1 MTDTDTKLYCIGC
14 GPGDPD
20 LLTLKAIDIIKNAD
34 VIYAPTAREG
44 KPSFAL
50 SIVER
55 FLNKDTEINQLVFP
69 MIKDFD
75 KLKENWKNNAM
86 EITNSIRNGKKTV
99 YLTVGDP
106 SLYSTWIYVYREI
119 INNHKDIKVEIIPGI
134 TSIFS
139 FSAEIKT
146 PVGEGEEI
154 IGIIP
159 ACYNLDRLKIA
170 AQCCDTMV
178 FLKDG
183 RYFNKVI
190 EILADSGFPEDSD
203 VFIAQE
209 VSTNSEALQKRK
221 LSELLKNPNENND
234 KYFSIM
240 IAKKKK

>member
-1 MTDTDTKLYCIGC
+1 MGNFTLHCVGC

-20 LLTLKAIDIIKNAD
+20 LLTLKAINIIKNAD
-34 VIYAPTAREG
+34 VIYTPTAREN
-44 KPSFAL
+44 KPSVAL
-50 SIVER
+50 SIVEK
-55 FLNKDTEINQLVFP
+55 FLAKETEIRQLVFP
-69 MIKDFD
+69 MVKDYE
-75 KLKENWKNNAM
+75 KLRQYWKSNAKEIADAV
-86 EITNSIRNGKKTV
+86 RNGKKAV

-106 SLYSTWIYVYREI
+106 SLYSTWIYIHKEMS
-119 INNHKDIKVEIIPGI
+119 NTHKDIEIEIVPGI

-146 PVGEGEEI
+146 PIGEGEEI

-170 AQCCDTMV
+170 AECCDTLV

-183 RYFNKVI
+183 RYFNNVI
-190 EILADSGFPEDSD
+190 DILMESSFPEDSD
-203 VFIAQE
+203 IFIAE
-209 VSTNSEALQKRK
+209 DVSTDNETLQKRK
-221 LSELLKNPNENND
+221 LVDVAKNKNENND

>member
-1 MTDTDTKLYCIGC
+1 MAYPKLYCIGC

-20 LLTLKAIDIIKNAD
+20 LLTLKAINIIKNAD
-34 VIYAPTAREG
+34 IIYTPTAREG
-44 KPSFAL
+44 KPSVAL

-55 FLNKDTEINQLVFP
+55 FLNKDTEIQQLVFP
-69 MIKDFD
+69 MIKDFN
-75 KLKENWKNNAM
+75 KLKENWKDNTK
-86 EITNSIRNGKKTV
+86 EITDSIRNGKRAV

-106 SLYSTWIYVYREI
+106 SLYSTWIYIYREI
-119 INNHKDIKVEIIPGI
+119 TKAHKDIEVEVIPGI

-146 PVGEGEEI
+146 PIGEGEEI

-159 ACYNLDRLKIA
+159 ACYNLDRLKTA
-170 AQCCDTMV
+170 AQCCDTLI

-183 RYFNKVI
+183 RYFNSVL
-190 EILADSGFPEDSD
+190 EILIESGFPGESD
-203 VFIAQE
+203 IFIAQD
-209 VSTNSEALQKRK
+209 VSTNSEALQKKK
-221 LSELLKNPNENND
+221 LSELLRNPNENND

>member
-1 MTDTDTKLYCIGC
+1 MGNFTLHCVGC

-20 LLTLKAIDIIKNAD
+20 LLTLKAINIIKDAD
-34 VIYAPTAREG
+34 VIFTPTAREN
-44 KPSFAL
+44 KPSIAL
-50 SIVER
+50 SIVEK
-55 FLNKDTEINQLVFP
+55 FLSKETEIRQLIFP
-69 MIKDFD
+69 MVKDYE
-75 KLKENWKNNAM
+75 KLREYWKSNAKEIADAV
-86 EITNSIRNGKKTV
+86 RNRKKAV
-99 YLTVGDP
+99 FLTVGDP
-106 SLYSTWIYVYREI
+106 SLYSTWIHIHKEMCKT
-119 INNHKDIKVEIIPGI
+119 HKDIDIEIVPGI

-170 AQCCDTMV
+170 AECCDTLV

-183 RYFNKVI
+183 RYFDNVI
-190 EILADSGFPEDSD
+190 DILMDSSFPEDSD
-203 VFIAQE
+203 IFIAQD
-209 VSTNSEALQKRK
+209 VSTNFETLQKRK
-221 LSELLKNPNENND
+221 LIDVAKNKNENND

>member
-1 MTDTDTKLYCIGC
+1 MGNFTLHCVGC

-20 LLTLKAIDIIKNAD
+20 LLTLKAINIIKNAE
-34 VIYAPTAREG
+34 VIYTPTAREN
-44 KPSFAL
+44 KPSVAL
-50 SIVER
+50 SIVEK
-55 FLNKDTEINQLVFP
+55 FLTKKTEVRQLVFP
-69 MIKDFD
+69 MVKDYE
-75 KLKENWKNNAM
+75 KLREYWKTNAKEIADAV
-86 EITNSIRNGKKTV
+86 RNGKKAV

-106 SLYSTWIYVYREI
+106 SLYSTWIYIHKEMCENYRDIEI
-119 INNHKDIKVEIIPGI
+119 EIVPGI

-146 PVGEGEEI
+146 PIGEGEEI

-170 AQCCDTMV
+170 AECCDTLV

-183 RYFNKVI
+183 RYFNNVI
-190 EILADSGFPEDSD
+190 DILMKSSFPEDSD
-203 VFIAQE
+203 VYIAE
-209 VSTNSEALQKRK
+209 DVSTDNETLQKRK
-221 LSELLKNPNENND
+221 LVDVAKNKNENND

>member
-1 MTDTDTKLYCIGC
+1 MGNSTLYCVGC

-20 LLTLKAIDIIKNAD
+20 LLTLKAINIIKNAE
-34 VIYAPTAREG
+34 VIYTPTAREN
-44 KPSFAL
+44 KPSVAL
-50 SIVER
+50 SIVEK
-55 FLNKDTEINQLVFP
+55 FLTKKTEVRQLVFP
-69 MIKDFD
+69 MVKDYE
-75 KLKENWKNNAM
+75 KLREYWKTNAKEIADAV
-86 EITNSIRNGKKTV
+86 RNGKKAV

-106 SLYSTWIYVYREI
+106 SLYSTWIYIHKEMCENYRDIEI
-119 INNHKDIKVEIIPGI
+119 EIVPGI

-146 PVGEGEEI
+146 PIGEGEEI

-170 AQCCDTMV
+170 AECCDTLV

-183 RYFNKVI
+183 RYFNNVI
-190 EILADSGFPEDSD
+190 DILMESSFPEDSD
-203 VFIAQE
+203 VFIAE
-209 VSTNSEALQKRK
+209 DVSTDNETLQKRK
-221 LSELLKNPNENND
+221 LVDVAKNKKENND

>member
-1 MTDTDTKLYCIGC
+1 MGNFTLHCVGC

-20 LLTLKAIDIIKNAD
+20 LLTLKAINIIKNAD
-34 VIYAPTAREG
+34 VIYTPTAREN
-44 KPSFAL
+44 KPSVAL
-50 SIVER
+50 SIVEK
-55 FLNKDTEINQLVFP
+55 FLAKETEIRQLVFP
-69 MIKDFD
+69 MVKDYE
-75 KLKENWKNNAM
+75 KLREHWKSNAKEIADAV
-86 EITNSIRNGKKTV
+86 RNGKKAV

-106 SLYSTWIYVYREI
+106 SLYSTWIYIHKEMCKT
-119 INNHKDIKVEIIPGI
+119 HKDIEIEIVPGI

-146 PVGEGEEI
+146 PIGEGEEI

-170 AQCCDTMV
+170 AECCDTLV

-183 RYFNKVI
+183 RYFNNVI
-190 EILADSGFPEDSD
+190 DILMESSFPEDSD
-203 VFIAQE
+203 IFIAQD
-209 VSTNSEALQKRK
+209 VSTDVETLQKRK
-221 LSELLKNPNENND
+221 LVDVAKNKNENND

>member
-1 MTDTDTKLYCIGC
+1 MAYPKLYCIGC

-20 LLTLKAIDIIKNAD
+20 LLTLKAINIIKNAD
-34 VIYAPTAREG
+34 IIFTPTAREG
-44 KPSFAL
+44 KPSVAL
-50 SIVER
+50 SIVEG
-55 FLNKDTEINQLVFP
+55 FLNKDTEIQQLVFP
-69 MIKDFD
+69 MIKDFN
-75 KLKENWKNNAM
+75 KLKENWKDNTK
-86 EITNSIRNGKKTV
+86 EITNSIRNGKRAI

-106 SLYSTWIYVYREI
+106 SLYSTWIYIYREI
-119 INNHKDIKVEIIPGI
+119 TNAHKDIEVEVIPGI

-146 PVGEGEEI
+146 PIGEGEEI

-170 AQCCDTMV
+170 AQCCDTLV

-183 RYFNKVI
+183 RYFNSVL
-190 EILADSGFPEDSD
+190 EILMESGFPGESEI
-203 VFIAQE
+203 FIAQD
-209 VSTNSEALQKRK
+209 VSTNSEALQKKK
-221 LSELLKNPNENND
+221 LSELLRNPNENND

>member
-1 MTDTDTKLYCIGC
+1 MAYPKLYCIGC

-20 LLTLKAIDIIKNAD
+20 LLTLKAINIIKNAD
-34 VIYAPTAREG
+34 IIYTPTAREG
-44 KPSFAL
+44 KPSVAL

-55 FLNKDTEINQLVFP
+55 FLNKDTEIQQLVFP
-69 MIKDFD
+69 MIKDFN
-75 KLKENWKNNAM
+75 KLKENWKYNTK
-86 EITNSIRNGKKTV
+86 EITDSIRNGKRAV

-106 SLYSTWIYVYREI
+106 SLYSTWIYIYREI
-119 INNHKDIKVEIIPGI
+119 TNAHKDIEVEVIPGI

-146 PVGEGEEI
+146 PIGEGEEI

-159 ACYNLDRLKIA
+159 ACYNLDRLKTA
-170 AQCCDTMV
+170 AQCCDTLI

-183 RYFNKVI
+183 RYFNSVL
-190 EILADSGFPEDSD
+190 EILMESGFPGESD
-203 VFIAQE
+203 IFIAQD
-209 VSTNSEALQKRK
+209 VSTNSEALQKKK
-221 LSELLKNPNENND
+221 LSELLSNPNENND

>member
-1 MTDTDTKLYCIGC
+1 MGNFTLHCVGC

-20 LLTLKAIDIIKNAD
+20 LLTLKAINIIKNAD
-34 VIYAPTAREG
+34 VIYTPTAREN
-44 KPSFAL
+44 KPSVAL
-50 SIVER
+50 SIVEK
-55 FLNKDTEINQLVFP
+55 FLAKETEIRQLVFP
-69 MIKDFD
+69 MVKDYE
-75 KLKENWKNNAM
+75 KLRQYWKSNAKEIADAV
-86 EITNSIRNGKKTV
+86 RNGKKAV

-106 SLYSTWIYVYREI
+106 SLYSTWIYIHKEMS
-119 INNHKDIKVEIIPGI
+119 NTHKDIEIEIVPGI

-146 PVGEGEEI
+146 PIGEGEEI

-170 AQCCDTMV
+170 AECCDTLV

-183 RYFNKVI
+183 RYFNNVI
-190 EILADSGFPEDSD
+190 DILMESSFPEDSD
-203 VFIAQE
+203 IFIAE
-209 VSTNSEALQKRK
+209 DVSTDNETLQKRK
-221 LSELLKNPNENND
+221 LADVAKNKNENND

>member
-1 MTDTDTKLYCIGC
+1 MGNFTLHCVGC

-20 LLTLKAIDIIKNAD
+20 LLTLKAINIIKNAD
-34 VIYAPTAREG
+34 VIYTPTAREN
-44 KPSFAL
+44 KPSVVL
-50 SIVER
+50 SIVEK
-55 FLNKDTEINQLVFP
+55 FLSKETEICQLIFP
-69 MIKDFD
+69 MVKDYE
-75 KLKENWKNNAM
+75 KLREYWKSNAKEIADAV
-86 EITNSIRNGKKTV
+86 RNGKKAV

-106 SLYSTWIYVYREI
+106 SLYSTWIYIHKEMCKT
-119 INNHKDIKVEIIPGI
+119 HKDIEIEIVPGI

-146 PVGEGEEI
+146 PIGEGEEI

-170 AQCCDTMV
+170 AECCDTLV

-183 RYFNKVI
+183 RYFNNVI
-190 EILADSGFPEDSD
+190 DILMESSFPEDSD
-203 VFIAQE
+203 IFIAE
-209 VSTNSEALQKRK
+209 DVSTENETLQKRK
-221 LSELLKNPNENND
+221 LADVAKNKNENND

>member
-1 MTDTDTKLYCIGC
+1 MGNFTLHCVGC

-20 LLTLKAIDIIKNAD
+20 LLTLKAINIIKNAD
-34 VIYAPTAREG
+34 VIFTPTAREN
-44 KPSFAL
+44 KPSIAL
-50 SIVER
+50 SIVEK
-55 FLNKDTEINQLVFP
+55 FLSKETEIRQLIFP
-69 MIKDFD
+69 MVKDYE
-75 KLKENWKNNAM
+75 KLREYWKNNAK
-86 EITNSIRNGKKTV
+86 EIADAVRNRKKAV
-99 YLTVGDP
+99 FLTVGDP
-106 SLYSTWIYVYREI
+106 SLYSTWIHIHKEMCKT
-119 INNHKDIKVEIIPGI
+119 HKDIDIEIVPGI

-170 AQCCDTMV
+170 AECCDTLV

-183 RYFNKVI
+183 RYFDNVI
-190 EILADSGFPEDSD
+190 DILMDSSFPEDSD
-203 VFIAQE
+203 IFIAQD
-209 VSTNSEALQKRK
+209 VSTDVETLQKRK
-221 LSELLKNPNENND
+221 LVDVAKNKNENND

>member
-1 MTDTDTKLYCIGC
+1 MFNLKLYCIGC

-20 LLTLKAIDIIKNAD
+20 LLTLKAINILKDAD

-44 KPSFAL
+44 KPSVAL
-50 SIVER
+50 SIVQK
-55 FLNKDTEINQLVFP
+55 FLSKDSKINQLVFP
-69 MIKDFD
+69 MIKDFS
-75 KLKENWKNNAM
+75 KLKETWKNNAT
-86 EITNSIRNGKKTV
+86 EIADSVRKGKKTV

-106 SLYSTWIYVYREI
+106 SLYSTWIYIYRELI
-119 INNHKDIKVEIIPGI
+119 TMHKDIGIEIVPGI

-146 PVGEGEEI
+146 PIGEGEDI

-170 AQCCDTMV
+170 AKCCDTLV

-183 RYFNKVI
+183 RHFNNVI
-190 EILADSGFPEDSD
+190 EILVNSGFPGDSD

-209 VSTNSEALQKRK
+209 VSTNDETLQNRK
-221 LSELLKNPNENND
+221 LSELSKNPNENND

>member
-1 MTDTDTKLYCIGC
+1 MGNFTLHCVGC

-20 LLTLKAIDIIKNAD
+20 LLTLKAINIIKNAD
-34 VIYAPTAREG
+34 VIYTPTAREN
-44 KPSFAL
+44 KPSVVL
-50 SIVER
+50 SIVEK
-55 FLNKDTEINQLVFP
+55 FLSKETEIRQLIFP
-69 MIKDFD
+69 MVKDYE
-75 KLKENWKNNAM
+75 KLREYWKSNAKEIADAV
-86 EITNSIRNGKKTV
+86 RNGKKAV

-106 SLYSTWIYVYREI
+106 SLYSTWIYIHKEMCKTHRDIEI
-119 INNHKDIKVEIIPGI
+119 EIVPGI

-146 PVGEGEEI
+146 PIGEGEEI

-170 AQCCDTMV
+170 AECCDTLV

-183 RYFNKVI
+183 RYFNNVI
-190 EILADSGFPEDSD
+190 DILMESSFPEDSD
-203 VFIAQE
+203 IFIAE
-209 VSTNSEALQKRK
+209 DVSTENETLQKRK
-221 LSELLKNPNENND
+221 LADVAKNKNENND

>member
-1 MTDTDTKLYCIGC
+1 MAYPKLYCIGC

-20 LLTLKAIDIIKNAD
+20 LLTLKAINIIKNAD
-34 VIYAPTAREG
+34 IIYTPTAREG
-44 KPSFAL
+44 KPSVAL

-55 FLNKDTEINQLVFP
+55 FLNKDTEIQQLVFP
-69 MIKDFD
+69 MIKDFN
-75 KLKENWKNNAM
+75 KLKENWKDNTK
-86 EITNSIRNGKKTV
+86 EITDSIRNGKRAI

-106 SLYSTWIYVYREI
+106 SLYSTWIYIYREI
-119 INNHKDIKVEIIPGI
+119 TNAHKDIEVEVIPGI

-146 PVGEGEEI
+146 PIGEGEDI

-159 ACYNLDRLKIA
+159 ACYNLDRLKTA
-170 AQCCDTMV
+170 AQCCDTLI

-183 RYFNKVI
+183 RYFNSVL
-190 EILADSGFPEDSD
+190 EILMESGFPGESD
-203 VFIAQE
+203 IFIAQD
-209 VSTNSEALQKRK
+209 VSTNSEALQKKK
-221 LSELLKNPNENND
+221 LSELLRNPNENND